1 MSYEISLI
9 QAAEKAEQ
17 VEVLMLMLSRCADNL
32 VESEIQAVAKLA
44 ASLAGNVAY
53 RLYEEPSVQES
64 GNE

>member
-53 RLYEEPSVQES
+53 RFYEEPSVQES